1 MKRVLCLYRVSTKQ
15 QVNAEDDIPVQRREC
30 MDFISRMRDW
40 EFIGERL
47 EKGVSGFKVSA
58 EKRDAIIEIR
68 ISSHT
73 KDIPIHEWRL
83 SNA

>member
-40 EFIGERL
+40 EYVGEL
-47 EKGVSGFKVSA
+47 
-58 EKRDAIIEIR
+58 
-68 ISSHT
+68 
-73 KDIPIHEWRL
+73 
-83 SNA
+83 